1 MASVADVAVVTDS
14 TGYLPAA
21 LLNSLEITVV
31 PLYYDVGSGLVR
43 ETDFDGDLSKF
54 YAELDV
60 AKTVAPTS
68 PPTVEDFLRVFE
80 RLLMQHSAVVSVLLS
95 SAISETCTNA
105 RQAVSRLESAGERV
119 VVIDSAGTLG
129 HLGVQAV
136 AAARAAIAGEDRSGV
151 IARTRRA
158 RQEVRVWGLLDTLE
172 YLRRGGRVGTA
183 AAWLGSALD
192 IKPIITIE
200 SETKAVERVRTRS
213 RGVDRLV
220 ELMLQ
225 SRAAMGA
232 DRWFVQHTCAHED
245 AQRLADRL
253 DELFGTEPEFVSELG
268 PVGATQ
274 LGPRTLWAG
283 GVSVAA
289 LDGDLG

>member
-21 LLNSLEITVV
+21 LLNSLEIRVV
-31 PLYYDVGSGLVR
+31 PLYYNVGAGLVR

-54 YAELDV
+54 YAQLD
-60 AKTVAPTS
+60 ASKTVAPTS
-68 PPTVEDFLRVFE
+68 PPTVEDFLLVFE
-80 RLLMQHSAVVSVLLS
+80 RLLAQHSAIVSVLLS

-105 RQAVSRLESAGERV
+105 RQAVSRLESGERV

-225 SRAAMGA
+225 RRAAMGA

-245 AQRLADRL
+245 AERLADRI

-274 LGPRTLWAG
+274 LGPRTLWVG
-283 GVSVAA
+283 GLSVAA
-289 LDGDLG
+289 LDGEFG